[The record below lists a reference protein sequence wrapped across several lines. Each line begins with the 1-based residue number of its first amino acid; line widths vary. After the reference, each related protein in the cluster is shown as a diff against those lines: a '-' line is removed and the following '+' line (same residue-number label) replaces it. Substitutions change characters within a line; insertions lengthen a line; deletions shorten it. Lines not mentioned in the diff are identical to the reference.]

1 MIDRIAE
8 IEMHIASQERT
19 VDELSDEVFR
29 LAKQVTEIEKQL
41 KRIIDSLDKTEVKP
55 LSEETPPPHY

>member
-1 MIDRIAE
+1 MTDRITELE
-8 IEMHIASQERT
+8 IYLSSQEKT

-29 LAKQVTEIEKQL
+29 LSKQVAELEKQM
-41 KRIIDSLDKTEVKP
+41 KQIVDSIDKTNVKP

>member
-41 KRIIDSLDKTEVKP
+41 KRIIDSFNKTEVKP

>member
-1 MIDRIAE
+1 MTDRITE
-8 IEMHIASQERT
+8 LEMHAASQERT

-29 LAKQVTEIEKQL
+29 LSKQVAELEKQM
-41 KRIIDSLDKTEVKP
+41 KRIIDSIDKTEVKP